1 MNNPITETPGSND
14 FVDPRRL
21 LEWCRIPAAQ
31 LPDHPALRIPYRQVD
46 NSEEMGQQMAEDL
59 AEVIEENNR
68 KHLPTRAIIPCGPK
82 CWYAPFANLVNT
94 RSLSLSSLH
103 VFHMDECLD
112 WQGQLLPVNHP
123 YNFRSFMEEH
133 FYGGI
138 QPDFAVPENQR
149 YWLSP
154 ESMATV
160 KAAIDAGPIDITVG
174 GWGQDGHVAYNQA
187 RRHPFHHTTIEQ
199 LANSTIRIQD
209 NNVDTIIALAQRSFG
224 AAYQFVPPM
233 SVTLGIRECL
243 SAKKVRV
250 YSDTGSWKQT
260 ALRVALFSE
269 PVTEYPITLLQRHPD
284 ARITATLE
292 TARHPISE
300 NPDWKL
306 L

>member
-1 MNNPITETPGSND
+1 MKDRIIQTANSND
-14 FVDPRRL
+14 FVDPRQL
-21 LEWCRIPAAQ
+21 LEWCKIPAAK
-31 LPDHPALRIPYRQVD
+31 LSNHTGLRIPYREVRD
-46 NSEEMGQQMAEDL
+46 SEEMGQLMAEEL
-59 AEVIEENNR
+59 AEVIEKNND
-68 KHLPTRAIIPCGPK
+68 KGLPTRAIIPCGPK
-82 CWYAPFANLVNT
+82 CWYVPFANLVND
-94 RSLSLSSLH
+94 RSLSLRNLK

-112 WQGQLLPVNHP
+112 WQGQLLPINHP
-123 YNFRSFMEEH
+123 YNFRSFMEKH

-138 QPDFAVPENQR
+138 RPEIAVPEEHR

-154 ESMATV
+154 ETMAIV
-160 KAAIDAGPIDITVG
+160 KAAIDTAPIDITVG

-187 RRHPFHHTTIEQ
+187 RRHPFHHPSIDEM
-199 LANSTIRIQD
+199 ANSTIRIQD
-209 NNVDTIIALAQRSFG
+209 NNIDTIISLAQRSFG

-233 SVTLGIRECL
+233 SITLGLRECL

-284 ARITATLE
+284 ARITATRE

-300 NPDWKL
+300 NPDWEL

>member
-1 MNNPITETPGSND
+1 MKERATEMTPNNA
-14 FVDPRRL
+14 FVNPRQL
-21 LEWCRIPAAQ
+21 LEWCKIPADQ
-31 LPDHPALRIPYRQVD
+31 LPGHPGLRIPYREVRD
-46 NSEEMGQQMAEDL
+46 SEEMGQLMAEEL
-59 AEVIEENNR
+59 ADVIEANN
-68 KHLPTRAIIPCGPK
+68 KQGLPTRAIIPCGPK
-82 CWYAPFANLVNT
+82 CWYTPFANLVNT
-94 RSLSLSSLH
+94 RALSLRDVE

-133 FYGGI
+133 FYSNI
-138 QPDFAVPENQR
+138 RPELAVPPGKR

-154 ESMATV
+154 STMEAV
-160 KAAIDAGPIDITVG
+160 KVEIGKAPVDITVG

-187 RRHPFHHTTIEQ
+187 RRHPFHHLNIDE
-199 LANSTIRIQD
+199 LAKGTIRIQE
-209 NNVDTIIALAQRSFG
+209 NNIDTILSLAQRTFG
-224 AAYQFVPPM
+224 TAYQFVPPM
-233 SVTLGIRECL
+233 SITLGLQECL

-269 PVTEYPITLLQRHPD
+269 PVTEYPITLLQRHSD
-284 ARITATLE
+284 ARITATHE

-300 NPDWKL
+300 NPDWEL

>member
-1 MNNPITETPGSND
+1 MNNRTLQTAGNSY
-14 FVDPRRL
+14 FVDPRQL
-21 LEWCRIPAAQ
+21 LEWCKIPADK
-31 LPDHPALRIPYRQVD
+31 LPGHPGLRIPYREVRG
-46 NSEEMGQQMAEDL
+46 SEEMGQLMAEEL
-59 AEVIEENNR
+59 AEVIDGNNR
-68 KHLPTRAIIPCGPK
+68 KDLPTRAIIPCGPK
-82 CWYAPFANLVNT
+82 CWYAPFTHLVNT
-94 RSLSLSSLH
+94 RSLSLRKLH

-112 WQGQLLPVNHP
+112 WQGRLLPVNHP
-123 YNFRSFMEEH
+123 FNFRSFMEEH

-138 QPDFAVPENQR
+138 HPELAVPEEQR
-149 YWLSP
+149 FWLTP
-154 ESMATV
+154 TSMATV
-160 KAAIDAGPIDITVG
+160 RSAIERAPIDITVG

-187 RRHPFHHTTIEQ
+187 RRHPFHHPNIEEI
-199 LANSTIRIQD
+199 ADSTIRIQD
-209 NNVDTIIALAQRSFG
+209 NNIDTIIALAQRSFG

-243 SAKKVRV
+243 SAKKIRV

-269 PVTEYPITLLQRHPD
+269 PVAEYPITLLQRHPD

-300 NPDWKL
+300 NKDWEL